1 MYSIYI
7 YINIIINTLVLTL
20 ELNHW
25 FHNNLLI
32 NNWVYQV
39 DSCNIIML
47 LIISIISTYV
57 HIYSLDYMIGDTHY
71 NQFYVSVE
79 LFAYSIN
86 ILVMSNNIIMLF
98 FSWELVGLCSDFLIS
113 FWKWNQFTN
122 TKFYIL

>member
-39 DSCNIIML
+39 DSCNIVML

-57 HIYSLDYMIGDTHY
+57 HIYSLDYMKTDPHK
-71 NQFYVSVE
+71 SR
-79 LFAYSIN
+79 
-86 ILVMSNNIIMLF
+86 F
-98 FSWELVGLCSDFLIS
+98 FSYLSLFTFFMLVLVTADNFIQMLNWLHGII
-113 FWKWNQFTN
+113 
-122 TKFYIL
+122 KF